1 MISYINEEL
10 FEQNSISKQFII
22 TDNNSINLTN
32 EDIHIDGIELSESI
46 NSEDDLK
53 FGSCITSTLRFTTS
67 NTADLFKDKY
77 LTFSII
83 LDEDTENP
91 FVVGTYKVVEET
103 LTADRSKK
111 EITAKDFIYEINN
124 ADVVSW
130 YDSLSFPMTLA
141 QFRASFFSY
150 MGIEEKTAT
159 LVNDSMTIERSIAPS
174 ILSGAEVIRAICEIN
189 GVFGHITRDNKF
201 EYLTLNTTSV
211 YDVTASLGVSCEYEN
226 YDSSQIDRLI
236 IRQEDNDIGVQYGS
250 GDNTLVV
257 QGNFLVYGIG
267 TVPLQ
272 TIAQNLYSVV
282 SVPTYK
288 PCKLECIGN
297 PCVEVGDMITIT
309 TKNGTTFDTYVLN
322 RTLTGGQS
330 LRDSITADGNE
341 IRGNEIN
348 SPQSQWLQLL
358 GKSNVFERTLEQT
371 TSQIADLNTAVT
383 TVTQTA
389 SDLEI
394 QVQSLQEQI
403 DGEAGYYERD
413 GEPTLLNYPYWDF
426 TTAIPCNNTIQLSET
441 YTEDMQAGGNQFPHF
456 YYSEQDRKDNMR
468 ALCIDLETGN
478 GYRFVIE
485 NNVWLWKQIA
495 DSDFSVL
502 FNQIVELRATVEG
515 IETSVSDVEIEVDN
529 HEARISTNESDISQQ
544 STKITAKVD
553 KRYQNQGNTFGWT
566 LDTSGFDVW
575 NSGGSVFKV
584 NSSGAEIKGKITA
597 NSGYI
602 GNGQSGFTIGN
613 TSIYNGMTSLSDT
626 TNNGIYVGTDG
637 IALGKGAFKVDSNG
651 KATLTS
657 ARFGYFELNS
667 GNIAYYSQAVG
678 NTLVGEIYGESGGEW
693 GHSGILGAYS
703 TGKLEL
709 RGGMYGVSISVDD
722 PMYSLGNISLTSSN
736 NGTIYFNNKEYS
748 KCLSQTLTLGNA
760 NYAILFSEGTNN
772 TTTQTEGARKGRLLW
787 NPYTCTLF
795 FTNDSTGGRIEQPSS
810 QALYIRASQE
820 TNYGVNVGVMDS
832 MWTLS
837 PIVDGAMNLGTP
849 SHRWGQI
856 YSTNSVISTSD
867 KKEKKN
873 IKALGNLAKDF
884 IMELRP
890 VSFKFKN
897 RERTHYGLIAQDV
910 EETMNDLGISDL
922 DFGGFCKDVVDDKE
936 IYGLRYEEFIAP
948 LIRTVQLQQ
957 KEIEELK
964 RRVG

>member
-53 FGSCITSTLRFTTS
+53 FGSCITSTLKFTTS

-91 FVVGTYKVVEET
+91 FVVGTYKVIEET

-124 ADVVSW
+124 TDVVYW

-211 YDVTASLGVSCEYEN
+211 YDVTASLGISCEYEN

-250 GDNTLVV
+250 GDNILVV

-441 YTEDMQAGGNQFPHF
+441 YTEDMQTGGNQFPHF

-529 HEARISTNESDISQQ
+529 HETRISTNESNISQQ
-544 STKITAKVD
+544 STQITAKVD

-584 NSSGAEIKGKITA
+584 NSSGAEIKGKVTA

-626 TNNGIYVGTDG
+626 SHNGIYLGTNG
-637 IALGKGAFKVDSNG
+637 IALGRGNFKVDSSGNVTIGSGSVNLGSGNFTVNNNGSVAIKNGSINLGNG
-651 KATLTS
+651 KFTVDNNGNVNATSGKIGGWKL
-657 ARFGYFELNS
+657 GDDELYLDYNNDTLSHLS
-667 GNIAYYSQAVG
+667 GWASSTPNTASYIELGSEQVRLIAQNVKSYDPNGGMVHIEAVG
-678 NTLVGEIYGESGGEW
+678 GSG
-693 GHSGILGAYS
+693 HIFLSAYTIDLNAS
-703 TGKLEL
+703 SSIQFAH
-709 RGGMYGVSISVDD
+709 GGMLNQHQNLTLWTSDLDEPNYELFYGV
-722 PMYSLGNISLTSSN
+722 
-736 NGTIYFNNKEYS
+736 
-748 KCLSQTLTLGNA
+748 
-760 NYAILFSEGTNN
+760 
-772 TTTQTEGARKGRLLW
+772 
-787 NPYTCTLF
+787 
-795 FTNDSTGGRIEQPSS
+795 
-810 QALYIRASQE
+810 QE
-820 TNYGVNVGVMDS
+820 S
-832 MWTLS
+832 MWTVS
-837 PIVDGAMNLGTP
+837 PKWGNGHIALGTP
-849 SHRWGQI
+849 NHKWGQI
-856 YSTNSVISTSD
+856 YSTSATINTSD
-867 KKEKKN
+867 KNLKKN
-873 IKALGNLAKDF
+873 IRALGNLAKDF

-890 VSFKFKN
+890 VSYKFKN
-897 RERTHYGLIAQDV
+897 GESGRTHYGLIAQEV
-910 EETMNDLGISDL
+910 EETMYELGITDK
-922 DFGGFCKDVVDDKE
+922 DFAGFCKDKKE
-936 IYGLRYEEFIAP
+936 NDEGYVYGLRYEEFIAP
-948 LIRTVQLQQ
+948 LIKVVQMQQ

-964 RRVG
+964 KKVG

>member
-53 FGSCITSTLRFTTS
+53 FGSCITSTLKFTTS

-83 LDEDTENP
+83 LDEDTEIP
-91 FVVGTYKVVEET
+91 FVVGTYKVIEET

-211 YDVTASLGVSCEYEN
+211 YDITASLGISCEYEN
-226 YDSSQIDRLI
+226 YDSSQIDHLI

-267 TVPLQ
+267 TEPLQ
-272 TIAQNLYSVV
+272 TIAENLYSVV

-358 GKSNVFERTLEQT
+358 GKSNVFERTLEHT
-371 TSQIADLNTAVT
+371 TSQIADLNNAVT

-441 YTEDMQAGGNQFPHF
+441 YTEDMQTGGNQFPHF

-529 HEARISTNESDISQQ
+529 HETRISTNESNISQQ
-544 STKITAKVD
+544 STQITAKVD

-584 NSSGAEIKGKITA
+584 NSSGAEIKGKVTA

-602 GNGQSGFTIGN
+602 GNGSSGFTISN
-613 TSIYNGMTSLSDT
+613 TAIYNGVTSLSDT
-626 TNNGIYVGTDG
+626 SHNGIYLGVNG
-637 IALGKGAFKVDSNG
+637 INLGGKFVVDSTGNVAITTGSINLGNG
-651 KATLTS
+651 NFTVNNSGSVAIKSGGINLGSGNFTVDNNGSVAIKNGGINLGNGVFTVNNN
-657 ARFGYFELNS
+657 GYITAKSGRISSWDINMYGLNCHNEVFPDDSLFIGLDQSTTPYRNYIIKGNKKVTISSTDDLCLRADSPVQSVS
-667 GNIAYYSQAVG
+667 GNII
-678 NTLVGEIYGESGGEW
+678 NKSGVQ
-693 GHSGILGAYS
+693 H
-703 TGKLEL
+703 
-709 RGGMYGVSISVDD
+709 VSIIAGDKNFSVSVRD
-722 PMYSLGNISLTSSN
+722 S
-736 NGTIYFNNKEYS
+736 IYNPHWA
-748 KCLSQTLTLGNA
+748 CV
-760 NYAILFSEGTNN
+760 FSE
-772 TTTQTEGARKGRLLW
+772 
-787 NPYTCTLF
+787 
-795 FTNDSTGGRIEQPSS
+795 
-810 QALYIRASQE
+810 
-820 TNYGVNVGVMDS
+820 
-832 MWTLS
+832 
-837 PIVDGAMNLGTP
+837 DGASRLGD
-849 SHRWGQI
+849 SDRRWGQI
-856 YSTNSVISTSD
+856 YSTNSVIATSD
-867 KKEKKN
+867 RNEKKN
-873 IKALGNLAKDF
+873 ITKLNSKILDFVLNLN
-884 IMELRP
+884 P
-890 VSFKFKN
+890 VSYKFKTGT
-897 RERTHYGLIAQDV
+897 RKHFGLIAQDV
-910 EETMNDLGISDL
+910 EDTMAKLGMTDND
-922 DFGGFCKDVVDDKE
+922 FAGFCKDKKE
-936 IYGLRYEEFIAP
+936 NDEGYVYGLRYEEFIAP
-948 LIRTVQLQQ
+948 LIKVVQMQQ

-964 RRVG
+964 KKVG